1 MRMPIAFVVLYCTVF
16 FAFGM
21 TLGDMVGRSWQRARV
36 NKAWEEKLIEGQHGF
51 YHPET
56 GEFELRELQIIRQMP
71 RGLDA

>member
-1 MRMPIAFVVLYCTVF
+1 MRARESVVYVGLLCTLIAFTTGFVLGGVT
-16 FAFGM
+16 G
-21 TLGDMVGRSWQRARV
+21 LEQSSQE
-36 NKAWEEKLIEGQHGF
+36 WEKKLIEGQHGF